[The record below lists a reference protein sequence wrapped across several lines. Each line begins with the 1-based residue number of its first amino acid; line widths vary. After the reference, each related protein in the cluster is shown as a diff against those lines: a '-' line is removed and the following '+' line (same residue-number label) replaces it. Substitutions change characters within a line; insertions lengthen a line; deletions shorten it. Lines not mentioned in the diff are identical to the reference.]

1 MSNQWL
7 IAGGVIALITVG
19 GLWLHLD
26 AVSAERD
33 AAQHAQA
40 VEHAESLRRQRV
52 IDTLNH
58 SLEQL
63 NEQQQ
68 ANGRELAELRAA
80 ASQATQTAEDLQRE
94 NRAIR
99 EWANARLPDELARLY
114 QHGPLTGTAGYRD
127 YLRDTRAVRT
137 ARRTP
142 QGQR

>member
-7 IAGGVIALITVG
+7 IASGVIALITVG
-19 GLWLHLD
+19 GLWLRLD
-26 AVSAERD
+26 TISAERD